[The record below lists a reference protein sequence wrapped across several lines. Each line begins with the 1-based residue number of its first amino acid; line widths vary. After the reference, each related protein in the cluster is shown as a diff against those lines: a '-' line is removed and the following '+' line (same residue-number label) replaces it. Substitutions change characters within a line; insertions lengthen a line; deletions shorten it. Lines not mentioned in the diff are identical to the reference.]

1 MIREIVE
8 KTLILLVLVAFGC
21 NKQQQNDVT
30 LDNVSII
37 PEPAS
42 LTKGNGSFEINKS
55 TKIYFQA
62 GHEELSKIAETFSGK
77 LEKAA
82 GFALQIEASA
92 NATDVSE
99 NSILFT
105 TESADASLG
114 GEGYTLDVTKT
125 GVVAKAIEPAG
136 IFYAMQSIKQ
146 LLPPEIESTKQV
158 NDISWRLPVVSVKD
172 TPRFAWRG
180 MHLDVSRHMSSV
192 EFVKK
197 YIDNMAMHKL
207 NTFHWH
213 LTDDQGWRIEIK
225 KYPKLTEIG
234 AWRDET
240 LVGHAGSTKYDG
252 KRYGGFYTQE
262 EIKEVVDYA
271 QKRYI
276 TVVPEIEMPGHATAA
291 VAAYPEL
298 GVTGNRPDV
307 VKEWGVFLD
316 IYGVQ
321 DETFEFLENVL
332 LEVFELFPSK
342 YIHIGGD
349 EAWKDQWDNDP
360 KVQAKIKEL
369 GLKDSHELQS
379 WFITRMEKFINE
391 HDRQIIGWDEILEG
405 GLAPNAAVMSW
416 RGEEGG
422 IEAAKQKHYVVMTP
436 GSHVYFDHFQG
447 DPKFEPLQFGGFT
460 TLEKVY
466 SYNPTPDDLTDEEK
480 KYILGAQANVWS
492 EYLPTSEKVEYVVF
506 PRMAALSEVVW
517 SPLAKKS
524 WETFKEKI
532 PEQLQRYDYRGINYS
547 KSIYYVTYHLAKD
560 SSTNKF
566 TVTLKNQFELPDMR
580 YTLNGGD
587 PTSSSELYE
596 SPLILE
602 EGTVIKAGLFE
613 DKVIKGKVTEITVK
627 SEEDT
632 KKH

>member
-1 MIREIVE
+1 MIKKILE
-8 KTLILLVLVAFGC
+8 KTLILLVLLAFGC
-21 NKQQQNDVT
+21 NKQQQNDT
-30 LDNVSII
+30 TIENVSII

-42 LTKGNGSFEINKS
+42 LTKGSGSFEINNS

-62 GHEELSKIAETFSGK
+62 GNEELGKIAKTLASTF
-77 LEKAA
+77 EKAA
-82 GFALQIEASA
+82 GISIQVEESA
-92 NATDVSE
+92 NATDVTE
-99 NSILFT
+99 NSILLT
-105 TESADASLG
+105 TEGADAALG
-114 GEGYTLDVTKT
+114 DEGYTLEVTTT
-125 GVVAKAIEPAG
+125 GVIAKATQPAG

-146 LLPPEIESTKQV
+146 LLPPEIESTKKV
-158 NDISWRLPVVSVKD
+158 DGISWRLPVVTVKD

-192 EFVKK
+192 DFVKK

-240 LVGHAGSTKYDG
+240 LIGHAGATEYDG

-262 EIKEVVDYA
+262 EIKEVVAYA
-271 QKRYI
+271 KERYI

-349 EAWKDQWDNDP
+349 EAWKDQWDADP

-391 HDRQIIGWDEILEG
+391 NGRQIIGWDEILEG

-422 IEAAKQKHYVVMTP
+422 IAAAKQKHYVVMTP

-447 DPKFEPLQFGGFT
+447 DSKFEPLQIGGYT
-460 TLEKVY
+460 PLEKVY
-466 SYNPTPDDLTDEEK
+466 SYNPTPDTLTAEEK

-492 EYLPTSEKVEYVVF
+492 EYLPTAEKIEYVVF

-517 SPLAKKS
+517 SPLDKKS
-524 WETFKEKI
+524 WEAFKEKM
-532 PEQLQRYDYRGINYS
+532 PDQLKRYEYRGINYS
-547 KSIYYVTYHLAKD
+547 KSIYYVTYDLVQD
-560 SSTNKF
+560 STTNKF
-566 TVTLKNQFELPDMR
+566 SVTLKNQFELPGMR
-580 YTLNGGD
+580 YTLDGSE
-587 PTSSSELYE
+587 PSASSELYE
-596 SPLILE
+596 SPLTLE
-602 EGTVIKAGLFE
+602 EGTVIKAGLYE
-613 DKVIKGKVTEITVK
+613 DKTLKGKITEITVK
-627 SEEDT
+627 PEEK